1 MPFVFLTDQKST
13 HLVKNQMNA
22 AGKFQQ
28 NVLLAAQ
35 IHVYIQLHKFI
46 FRTAICVELH
56 VKKPCCCIQFAM

>member
-1 MPFVFLTDQKST
+1 MPFLFLTYQKSIT

-46 FRTAICVELH
+46 
-56 VKKPCCCIQFAM
+56 